1 MVSNLGIQP
10 VVNSESES
18 QQTFHRWM
26 KRCQAATVGLIVGI
40 FVMALW
46 TSINW
51 KQVAPFEVAF
61 WWMAFALS
69 GIPLTIFVGLDIIY
83 SRGAVI
89 PMQWGAGPKQMVTVT
104 GRKAVLTGLGVI
116 AVALAWGGFVL
127 ALMVSD
133 ADLLLGSAACDDQ
146 CLRCAARCGDCAQ
159 DLLLA
164 GAGFLS
170 RGGKVTALTQ
180 VAARTQVTDDE
191 AAG

>member
-1 MVSNLGIQP
+1 MVSNLGVQP

-26 KRCQAATVGLIVGI
+26 KRFQAATVGLIVGL
-40 FVMALW
+40 FVMALY

-61 WWMAFALS
+61 WWMCFALS

-89 PMQWGAGPKQMVTVT
+89 PMRWVNGPKRMVTVT
-104 GRKAVLTGLGVI
+104 GRKAVLAGLGII

-127 ALMVSD
+127 ALMVSMLSYD
-133 ADLLLGSAACDDQ
+133 WDMLRVTINVFGVLLGVLIVLKIFSSLVRDISRTAA
-146 CLRCAARCGDCAQ
+146 
-159 DLLLA
+159 
-164 GAGFLS
+164 
-170 RGGKVTALTQ
+170 K
-180 VAARTQVTDDE
+180 
-191 AAG
+191 

>member
-1 MVSNLGIQP
+1 MVSNLGIRP

-18 QQTFHRWM
+18 QQTFHHWM
-26 KRCQAATVGLIVGI
+26 KRFQAATVGLIIGI

-61 WWMAFALS
+61 WWMCFALS

-89 PMQWGAGPKQMVTVT
+89 PMQWGTGPKRMVTVT

-127 ALMVSD
+127 ALMVSMLTFNW
-133 ADLLLGSAACDDQ
+133 DLLRVTTSVFGVLLGVVIVLKIFSSLIRDISRTAA
-146 CLRCAARCGDCAQ
+146 
-159 DLLLA
+159 
-164 GAGFLS
+164 
-170 RGGKVTALTQ
+170 K
-180 VAARTQVTDDE
+180 
-191 AAG
+191 